1 MFSNNIAMNKNW
13 KEKIVQ
19 ILKTAKDKVV
29 EIDLDNKTVTYN
41 KINNPR
47 GIKIIT
53 GDEEIVR
60 AYLVNRLVNEL
71 DYSPELIDIEVEY
84 DMGRPSV
91 KKARID
97 ILVRERSGNAFYF
110 IEVKSPDK
118 WESDKEFIEGQLFK
132 LVKQQDESKYLVYY
146 TIDDRGT
153 GLSDQAIVIDYIK
166 YRDYEQW
173 DEAGRQSISNEL
185 SAGYGK
191 PRKIPYVKGDKRK
204 DLRTN
209 FTHDE
214 IISLGRNLHNV
225 LWGGGGTSDTEV
237 FNSLVNIILA
247 KIQDEDEKI
256 NGQQFDFQIF
266 GFDDGRG
273 NFEIEK
279 PEKVFERINALYR
292 KALKQKLNFTDA
304 NKLEKTYVID
314 EEKFPLSK
322 LIYTVQQLEDISFI
336 EGRSQVD
343 GTDILGDFFEQITRD
358 GFKQTKGQFFTPIN
372 IVRFI
377 LYGLSVDNLSIQML
391 NDKQI
396 LPYVIDPACGSGT
409 FLIEAMKVIT
419 KEIKHKR
426 KNEIDTSNQVLRWFN
441 DYFPEIHENRWAR
454 DFLYGMDSN
463 FDLGTAAKV
472 NMILHGDGSANL
484 FVQDGLLPF
493 TMYNKSSGG
502 TNVLIVHEQQ
512 ELYANKRTNGQF
524 DILISN
530 PPFSIELDLVTKQKI
545 ERTFVFH
552 KKKNSENLFIERY
565 YQLLKENGRMGIVLP
580 ESVFDTTENKYI
592 RLFLFKYFKVKAVV
606 SLPQI
611 TFEPFTSTKTSLLF
625 AQKKT
630 AGEVEVWNKH
640 WNKYQSEWSK
650 LNTRVANYISVYLN
664 GEKKE
669 KYPSIKADDD
679 KAAIKN
685 IHYFLKDYLE
695 PMDASLPVKELLK
708 KYKAEIEE
716 VSSIDKDTL
725 ELFGHCNSWWVF
737 GEVSKEIDYN
747 IFMAEAENVGYK
759 RTKRG
764 PKPMPNELFD
774 IEAAPL
780 MLDTLKVEKY
790 FSEIVEELKA
800 SIEETE
806 KAINAKKKKVTNPN
820 GKGRN
825 SDKAD
830 YELEKEEKKLKRLKA
845 AYITEQSNLK
855 EAKAALSKYYDENV
869 LKEKFYERIEK
880 ALVDLFTTGILS
892 IWKSEDV
899 LLRKT
904 EKIKLLDHFRQTV
917 KWQ

>member
-1 MFSNNIAMNKNW
+1 MNW
-13 KEKIVQ
+13 KEKALQTIR
-19 ILKTAKDKVV
+19 KAKDKVV
-29 EIDLDNKTVTYN
+29 EIDLEKKSITYF

-47 GIKIIT
+47 GIKVIA

-60 AYLVNRLVNEL
+60 AYLVNHLVNEL
-71 DYSPELIDIEVEY
+71 DYDPGLIEIEKEY

-97 ILVRERSGNAFYF
+97 VLLKDRKGEVFF
-110 IEVKSPDK
+110 FMEVKAPDR

-132 LVKQQDESKYLVYY
+132 LVKQQSESNYLVYY
-146 TIDDRGT
+146 TIDFKGNE
-153 GLSDQAIVIDYIK
+153 LSDQALIIDYIQHK
-166 YRDYEQW
+166 EFEDW
-173 DEAGRQSISNEL
+173 DAAGRPSISNEL

-191 PRKIPYVKGDKRK
+191 PRKPPLRKGGKK

-209 FTHDE
+209 FTHEE
-214 IISLGRNLHNV
+214 IISLSRNLHNV

-237 FNSLVNIILA
+237 FNSLVNIIFA
-247 KIQDEDEKI
+247 KIQDEDEKKK
-256 NGQQFDFQIF
+256 GQQYDFQIF
-266 GFDDGRG
+266 GYDDEKG
-273 NFEIEK
+273 NAEIEK
-279 PEKVFERINALYR
+279 PEKVFERINKLYR
-292 KALKQKLNFTDA
+292 RALEKKLNFSDI
-304 NKLEKTYVID
+304 NKLAKTYVVN

-343 GTDILGDFFEQITRD
+343 GTDILGDFFESITRD
-358 GFKQTKGQFFTPIN
+358 GFKQNKGQFFTPVN

-377 LYGLSVDNLSIQML
+377 LYALEIDNLAFYRL
-391 NDKQI
+391 NEKQD
-396 LPYVIDPACGSGT
+396 LPYIIDPSCGSGT
-409 FLIEAMKVIT
+409 FLIEAMKAIT
-419 KEIKHKR
+419 KELKHKR
-426 KNEIDTSNQVLRWFN
+426 KEEVDSSNQVQRWYK
-441 DYFPEIHENRWAR
+441 DYFQEFHENSWAR
-454 DFLYGMDSN
+454 TFLYGADSN

-493 TMYNKSSGG
+493 TMYLKTSGG
-502 TNVLIVHEQQ
+502 TNVLILQEPEQS
-512 ELYANKRTNGQF
+512 YGNKHTNGQF
-524 DILISN
+524 DIVISN
-530 PPFSIELDLVTKQKI
+530 PPFSVDLDTQTKQKV

-552 KKKNSENLFIERY
+552 KKKNSENLFVERY
-565 YQLLKENGRMGIVLP
+565 YQLLKENGRLGVVLP
-580 ESVFDTTENKYI
+580 ESVYDTTENKYI
-592 RLFLFKYFKVKAVV
+592 RLFLFRFFKIKAVV

-630 AGEVEVWNKH
+630 AGEVEEWNKH

-685 IHYFLKDYLE
+685 IHCFLKDYLE
-695 PMDASLPVKELLK
+695 PKDASLPVKELLE
-708 KYKAEIEE
+708 KYKTEIEE

-737 GEVSKEIDYN
+737 GEVSKELDYN
-747 IFMAEAENVGYK
+747 IFMGEAENVGYK
-759 RTKRG
+759 RTKAS
-764 PKPMPNELFD
+764 KPLPRPNDLFD

-780 MLDTLKVEKY
+780 MLDTLNVEKH
-790 FSEIVEELKA
+790 FSGIVAELKA
-800 SIEETE
+800 NIEETE
-806 KAINAKKKKVTNPN
+806 NAITTKKKKVSNQN
-820 GKGRN
+820 GKSN
-825 SDKAD
+825 NTEKTDK
-830 YELEKEEKKLKRLKA
+830 ELEKEEWKLKKLKEEYATAQK
-845 AYITEQSNLK
+845 NLK
-855 EAKAALSKYYDENV
+855 DAKAALNKYYDENV
-869 LKEKFYERIEK
+869 LNEKFYERTEK

-892 IWKSEDV
+892 LWKSDDV

-904 EKIKLLDHFRQTV
+904 VKIKLLDHFRQTV
-917 KWQ
+917 KWD

>member
-1 MFSNNIAMNKNW
+1 MTW
-13 KEKIVQ
+13 KEKVLQ
-19 ILKTAKDKVV
+19 TLKKAKDKVV
-29 EIDLDNKTVTYN
+29 EIDLDKKTITYN
-41 KINNPR
+41 KVNNPR
-47 GIKIIT
+47 GVKVIT

-60 AYLVNRLVNEL
+60 AYIVNHLVNEL

-84 DMGRPSV
+84 EIGRPSV

-97 ILVRERSGNAFYF
+97 VIVRDRKGEVFFF
-110 IEVKSPDK
+110 IEVKAPDK
-118 WESDKEFIEGQLFK
+118 WEADKGFIEGQLFK
-132 LVKQQDESKYLVYY
+132 LAKMQSDSKYLIYY
-146 TIDDRGT
+146 TVDFKG
-153 GLSDQAIVIDYIK
+153 GELSDQAIIVDYK
-166 YRDYEQW
+166 QHKEFEHW
-173 DEAGRQSISNEL
+173 DLEGRPSISNEL

-191 PRKIPYVKGDKRK
+191 PRKPPFVKGDKK
-204 DLRTN
+204 HDLRTN

-214 IISLGRNLHNV
+214 VISLSRNLHNV
-225 LWGGGGTSDTEV
+225 LWGGGGTTDTEV

-247 KIQDEDEKI
+247 KIQDEDEKKK
-256 NGQQFDFQIF
+256 GQQYDFQIF
-266 GFDDGRG
+266 GFEDGKG
-273 NFEIEK
+273 NTEIEK
-279 PEKVFERINALYR
+279 PEKVFDRINELYR
-292 KALKQKLNFTDA
+292 RALEKKLNLFDPV
-304 NKLEKTYVID
+304 KLAKTYVIN

-322 LIYTVQQLEDISFI
+322 LIYTVQELEDYSLID
-336 EGRSQVD
+336 GRNQVD
-343 GTDILGDFFEQITRD
+343 GTDILGDFFESITRD

-377 LYGLSVDNLSIQML
+377 LYAMELDNLAIHRL
-391 NDKQI
+391 NEKQD
-396 LPYVIDPACGSGT
+396 LPYIIDPSCGSGT
-409 FLIEAMKVIT
+409 FLIEAMKAVT
-419 KEIKHKR
+419 KELKHKR
-426 KNEIDTSNQVLRWFN
+426 NDELDSSNQVQRWF
-441 DYFPEIHENRWAR
+441 DVYFPDKQENTWAR
-454 DFLYGMDSN
+454 TYLYGADSN

-493 TMYNKSSGG
+493 TFYAKNSGG
-502 TNVLIVHEQQ
+502 TNVLILQ
-512 ELYANKRTNGQF
+512 EPEEVYGNKHTNGQF
-524 DILISN
+524 DVVISN
-530 PPFSIELDLVTKQKI
+530 PPFSVDLDTVTKQKV
-545 ERTFVFH
+545 ERTFIFH

-565 YQLLKENGRMGIVLP
+565 YQLLKEGGRMGIVLP
-580 ESVFDTTENKYI
+580 ESVYDTTENKYI

-664 GEKKE
+664 REKKE

-695 PMDASLPVKELLK
+695 PNDASLPVKEVLE

-737 GEVSKEIDYN
+737 GEVSKLIDYN
-747 IFMAEAENVGYK
+747 IFMGEAENVGYK

-780 MLDTLKVEKY
+780 MLDTLKVENH
-790 FSEIVEELKA
+790 FSEIVAELKA
-800 SIEETE
+800 SIEDTE
-806 KAINAKKKKVTNPN
+806 KTITAKKKKVTDQN
-820 GKGRN
+820 GKGN
-825 SDKAD
+825 NTDKAD
-830 YELEKEEKKLKRLKA
+830 KELEKEEKKLEKLKVEYA
-845 AYITEQSNLK
+845 TAQANLK
-855 EAKAALSKYYDENV
+855 DAKAALNKYYDENV
-869 LKEKFYERIEK
+869 LKGKFYERTEK

-892 IWKSEDV
+892 LWKSEDV